1 MNAAEQ
7 FALSRDARVPAV
19 GLRLLA
25 PGETHRLR
33 ARGGVQLCAM
43 AGCLWVTESG
53 VDADRFVGAGQS
65 VLIGGRGRVVI
76 ECVSDQAALL
86 TVQPAAHGG
95 AWQRR
100 AVRIARASVR
110 IATWTRGLAAASA
123 AALAAFRSRT
133 HQAADP
139 GLGALPAWQLTD
151 IGAPDR
157 LIQAARERERV
168 ERRWRDSV
176 LDCRRANW

>member
-76 ECVSDQAALL
+76 ECVSDQAALPTRADRWLRGTAAKL
-86 TVQPAAHGG
+86 TADRVGYMAH
-95 AWQRR
+95 
-100 AVRIARASVR
+100 
-110 IATWTRGLAAASA
+110 
-123 AALAAFRSRT
+123 
-133 HQAADP
+133 
-139 GLGALPAWQLTD
+139 
-151 IGAPDR
+151 PD
-157 LIQAARERERV
+157 
-168 ERRWRDSV
+168 
-176 LDCRRANW
+176 